1 MDLIKL
7 YSDFL
12 NEAETNDSFEVFAQT
27 RHDGAQKIAEAAK
40 AKGGPSML
48 SYHHFV
54 VKLPYYKKAAG
65 GKFDLGVF
73 DAEMEKQ
80 LSKLNR
86 GLSGNISMSQTDFQR
101 TMGIIEV
108 LGELIIRFKK

>member
-54 VKLPYYKKAAG
+54 VKLPYYKKAAQ

-80 LSKLNR
+80 LTKLNR
-86 GLSGNISMSQTDFQR
+86 GLSGDISMSQTDFQR